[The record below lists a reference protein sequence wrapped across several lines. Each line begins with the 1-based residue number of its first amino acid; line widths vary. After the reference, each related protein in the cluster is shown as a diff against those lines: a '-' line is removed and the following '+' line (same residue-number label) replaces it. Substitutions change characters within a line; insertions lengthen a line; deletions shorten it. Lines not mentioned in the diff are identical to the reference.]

1 MLAQTSLQTR
11 TAGNNSI
18 PYISNTHR
26 KPSRGS
32 TIDHLNSSHH
42 SLANS
47 SSNSS
52 SNSKPPSSSQNESR
66 SEASRFSLGSPIQ
79 LTVSSSVYRAQSSL
93 LTSSVATV
101 STGSSTSFESPPPM
115 YREIDVLKGSK
126 EFEARLLRRSEDE
139 EIRRGCARVIR
150 STRYDRNG
158 GLCCRRGRAVRP
170 LSLI

>member
-42 SLANS
+42 SLAD
-47 SSNSS
+47 SS
-52 SNSKPPSSSQNESR
+52 SNSKPPSSSQNERR

-79 LTVSSSVYRAQSSL
+79 LTVSSSVYRARSSL